1 MRWKLLWRRT
11 GWRFAHR
18 RPHSQRNKR
27 RVGTLKIILV
37 LAVLLAFYLWMAT
50 KIRPL
55 LMQMADAQVRYLAT
69 KLINEV
75 VSAEMGLEEMSYN
88 NLIYFEKDGAGNITA
103 LKTDML
109 KINQFKQKIA
119 ASISESIRE
128 VPPSELYIPLGNLLK
143 SELFSGRGPHIPVKI
158 VPVGAASTSF
168 SNRFEA
174 AGINQTRHQV
184 LIDVEVDIGILLP
197 GNDSSTLVKTQ
208 VNIAETIIVGMVPDS
223 FVSMGDGVPIDI
235 Q

>member
-1 MRWKLLWRRT
+1 MRWKLFWRRT
-11 GWRFAHR
+11 GWRFTR
-18 RPHSQRNKR
+18 MRPRGKR
-27 RVGTLKIILV
+27 KKNGMVKIILV
-37 LAVLLAFYLWMAT
+37 MAVLLVSYLWVAT

-75 VSAEMGLEEMSYN
+75 VGAEMAREEMSYDD
-88 NLIYFEKDGAGNITA
+88 LVYFEKDGAGNITA

-119 ASISESIRE
+119 SSISEVIRE

-158 VPVGAASTSF
+158 VPVGTASTSF

-197 GNDSSTLVKTQ
+197 GNDSSTVVKTQ

-235 Q
+235 R